1 MCLVLYQGRARCSVS
16 LGKRSG
22 ERTVVTCL
30 PRLGRESGELMD
42 RSLGF
47 RPCVEESVPVC
58 RRWCYMSLAGWS
70 RDECPSHQSLDQL
83 RNRGSS
89 QPSSASRRSGR
100 PVHEWG
106 WWQGRLSL
114 AHGSTWNDY
123 ICKKMQISNLFSK
136 NNVNFES
143 YFRKIKM
150 EISNGLS
157 TVYETQ
163 SVLGK

>member
-1 MCLVLYQGRARCSVS
+1 MCLVLCQLSRCSVS
-16 LGKRSG
+16 LWKRSG
-22 ERTVVTCL
+22 ERNVVTCL
-30 PRLGRESGELMD
+30 PRLVRESGELMD
-42 RSLGF
+42 QSLGF

-123 ICKKMQISNLFSK
+123 INLIIISESSSILILAKMTVFRIYNSSI
-136 NNVNFES
+136 NFE
-143 YFRKIKM
+143 FIFEKECR
-150 EISNGLS
+150 
-157 TVYETQ
+157 
-163 SVLGK
+163 